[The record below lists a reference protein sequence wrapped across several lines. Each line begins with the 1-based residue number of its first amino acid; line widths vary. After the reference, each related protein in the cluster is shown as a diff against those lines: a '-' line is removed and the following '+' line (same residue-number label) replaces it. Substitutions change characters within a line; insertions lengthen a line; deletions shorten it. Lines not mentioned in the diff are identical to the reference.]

1 MFIGRYTSTLGRIF
15 PTSGSILCVFPCT
28 CFTDVCK
35 VMQKLDLEKMKLF
48 FVVVRR
54 DQVLGMGDN
63 NKTAII
69 GNEI

>member
-1 MFIGRYTSTLGRIF
+1 
-15 PTSGSILCVFPCT
+15 
-28 CFTDVCK
+28 
-35 VMQKLDLEKMKLF
+35 MQKLDLEKMKLF